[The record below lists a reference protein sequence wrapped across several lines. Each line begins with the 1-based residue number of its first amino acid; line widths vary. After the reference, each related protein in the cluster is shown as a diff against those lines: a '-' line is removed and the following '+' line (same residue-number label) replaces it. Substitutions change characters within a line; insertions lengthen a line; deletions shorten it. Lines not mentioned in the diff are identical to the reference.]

1 MEDLVLQMNE
11 DGSAEFMED
20 PTEVLAEE
28 YSHTANLAEILDD
41 SILGELS
48 SELGSSFEDDL
59 ESRSE
64 WEEALTK
71 GLGLLGINYEDR
83 DEPFVW
89 GQPESHT
96 SNLRVGD
103 PVSSTSIQGNV
114 TSGWSCTDCLHWRRD
129 S

>member
-1 MEDLVLQMNE
+1 MSQTGNPFGGQIEEAMGAGGPALDPATEALIEIEGQVPGVTDEAMEDLVLQMNE

-64 WEEALTK
+64 
-71 GLGLLGINYEDR
+71 
-83 DEPFVW
+83 
-89 GQPESHT
+89 
-96 SNLRVGD
+96 
-103 PVSSTSIQGNV
+103 
-114 TSGWSCTDCLHWRRD
+114 
-129 S
+129 